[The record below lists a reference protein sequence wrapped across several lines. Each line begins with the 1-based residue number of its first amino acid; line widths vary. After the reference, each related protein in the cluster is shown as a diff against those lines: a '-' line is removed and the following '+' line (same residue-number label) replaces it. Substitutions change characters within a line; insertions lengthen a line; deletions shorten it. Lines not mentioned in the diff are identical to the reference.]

1 MEKFILRYR
10 KKGYTQSQL
19 DAAAQLFGA
28 ERGLHDVSC
37 ELYHDF
43 EELAVFG
50 RTPDERPAET
60 ALPFSQLERWIKKA
74 DSAAQKKEE
83 QP

>member
-1 MEKFILRYR
+1 MEKYVLRYR

-28 ERGLHDVSC
+28 EQGLHDISC

-50 RTPDERPAET
+50 KDSEGRPGET
-60 ALPFSQLERWIKKA
+60 VMPFSQLERWMKKVA
-74 DSAAQKKEE
+74 KQAKEAQL
-83 QP
+83 

>member
-1 MEKFILRYR
+1 MGKYVLRYR

-50 RTPDERPAET
+50 KTQDDRPAET

-74 DSAAQKKEE
+74 SAAVQTKEV